1 MCAKKEI
8 CGREVINLHFS
19 PLQLLLFSAIHLF
32 FFLFYVVHQ
41 QQKINFAAF
50 IHRFCRYSLSFRPKC
65 RVFFSTLLNF
75 LFYHFI
81 TEKHFP
87 LCFCFVVDFRLLSL
101 SPVLLACLCSI
112 ANSLSPTSNQHSIFS
127 KVDKTFSEKIEFL
140 QVLSFVEWILQLT
153 FLLLF
158 VSCFVSAFHSIKNNL
173 LFAFLLFFMF
183 KIHERKRKRFTR
195 NFRNDACAQF
205 IRVTF
210 QFFVLDNVSVQ
221 QPFWFRDTI

>member
-1 MCAKKEI
+1 M
-8 CGREVINLHFS
+8 
-19 PLQLLLFSAIHLF
+19 QLLSIVFVATLCLLDQS
-32 FFLFYVVHQ
+32 VV
-41 QQKINFAAF
+41 F
-50 IHRFCRYSLSFRPKC
+50 
-65 RVFFSTLLNF
+65 FFSTLLNF

-221 QPFWFRDTI
+221 QPFWFRDTISIPFRTIKFEIDFHVWNRWKSDKHNFFWYWRIFDDFSDFVWYKY